1 MFVDSV
7 SIPSVCLVLEGGP
20 GTLET
25 VKSAIQSGTPA
36 VIIEVNIAL
45 SDNVVMYTTVYVG
58 YIYKCP
64 YIYIYM

>member
-45 SDNVVMYTTVYVG
+45 SNN
-58 YIYKCP
+58 
-64 YIYIYM
+64 